1 MNKFYIQVV
10 FFLLS
15 IFVYANNEALA
26 SEPNIKNYNKIISPT
41 FPHPT
46 PEELYEKNKH
56 LLCTDPEEAKQAD
69 KLMNEALLHLVYHA
83 KNDDDY
89 EPHQSK
95 LKFKTITHK
104 KKHEGIIDVLRIK
117 LEVPNPKQYN
127 YSINK
132 VWNPNSPNSFN
143 TGSVKIVRV
152 YNPYLVMIQQRYE
165 KKPRK
170 PQKYFY
176 ALARRAEISE
186 DQTIIVMTSAN
197 INDHNPSDK
206 QYENT
211 LIKNANLFKTDIDSE
226 DDIRNG
232 KLEKVFVN
240 LAGYLLE
247 KKDKHID
254 AIYVESIDGHATT

>member
-1 MNKFYIQVV
+1 MNKFYIQHV

-26 SEPNIKNYNKIISPT
+26 SEPNIKNYNKVPLST
-41 FPHPT
+41 FTHPT

-56 LLCTDPEEAKQAD
+56 LLCTNPEEAKQAD

-83 KNDDDY
+83 KNEDDY
-89 EPHQSK
+89 KPHRSK
-95 LKFKTITHK
+95 LPFQTVVHK
-104 KKHEGIIDVLRIK
+104 KKHEDITDVLRIK
-117 LEVPNPKQYN
+117 LEVSDPNQYN

-165 KKPRK
+165 QKKGFR
-170 PQKYFY
+170 QKYFY
-176 ALARRAEISE
+176 ALAKRAEISE
-186 DQTIIVMTSAN
+186 DQAIIVITSAN

-211 LIKNANLFKTDIDSE
+211 LIKSANLFKTDIDSE
-226 DDIRNG
+226 DDIRDG
-232 KLEKVFVN
+232 KLQKVFVN

-247 KKDKHID
+247 KKHDHID
-254 AIYVESIDGHATT
+254 ATYVESIDGHATT